1 MTWTSLP
8 PLLLSALASQP
19 SAWLAGGLKGHLG
32 VWALAPAEL
41 PAPSSLSPRLRLALI
56 IAIVLIVVIGLVA
69 LYLWVRARNRQAGE
83 IGMRQNRL
91 QRVYNRFLRPL
102 PWRARRA
109 LRTYPWVVV
118 LGDAGVGK
126 TQLINNCVD
135 WQGQANQFFPSYTT
149 DPLLQLYLGSRV
161 IVHEVAAP
169 LLGDSSRAAQAA
181 LRRLWQPLLGL
192 QPPMAM
198 VVLSVRALYKQTP
211 EQIQRHAQ
219 LLRGKLNLLSEII
232 GQPVRT
238 RVVLTY
244 MDRADGFGEYV
255 RLLSQ
260 NQIPIHLPL
269 HDDEGHLVSIEGG
282 VTHHE
287 KYLPLALTSLSAS
300 EFRTLV
306 EFLVRSPN
314 ITAQVGECLRVLGEE
329 IAFSMT
335 PSFDRLYFYGQGLE
349 SKLPNPFVAKFLQPG
364 IPLHKLAGRGL
375 SFLRTIFDFAPVRTH
390 IIGCA
395 LVALLCALVYGS
407 IYRSH
412 NAKVDA
418 ADTAVEGLEVAIGR
432 SQTSLNLP
440 SESQAVRVAV
450 SDAGNALLRVRASE
464 EGKPLI
470 WRIRQDDKASQRAR
484 FVAAVRRAYL
494 LPALERHRQPSSR
507 DRFIYTLGALYAGRR
522 NTLGEEIRRA
532 PAVWA
537 TAVPM
542 PEEVLMKYVELSD
555 PAWSERVP
563 ISGSLAGADANV
575 RFNAAADLG
584 PWLNYLTVMDA
595 AFVGPTIT
603 TLQLQRV
610 QAVTRRFNDALLQAQ
625 KNRAAERVLRVLSEE
640 TAVDLKY
647 LFGPALAAL
656 MPPGWLSD
664 NADSLMGLFQLVL
677 ASSLDGPRPEQ
688 MNLSDLMNL
697 LTAAP
702 DSNKPAPK
710 DVVYAFELLSKS
722 FKFSTARWLEILAR
736 SRRQDVL
743 RTVTGTGTGAGTTAG
758 AMSGAGGSSSL
769 AGAPMSSLA
778 SDGGKGESGRGSS
791 DSSGRKR
798 GHRHRHHHA
807 KKKSRNADESGDSG
821 ALATSR
827 RSESELESAGT
838 SSVPAIYTRVGFERE
853 MKPSLLDAEKRL
865 PSAPLSPEQRQALE
879 RYLLDQA
886 RRYAR
891 NYRDAQVA
899 YLLGYRP
906 KADTLPAVLALLDD
920 LQQPSSPLLERL
932 RVVADNLNLGKLEG
946 PYFTPLAEQLA
957 SLSPI
962 LKLGTPK
969 DGAYPDYEKYK
980 AIIAKIARELTGE
993 DAAPATP
1000 MAAPAAAAD
1009 KGGKPAAPSPEL
1021 PSSASRVAL
1030 SNLQGVEGSSQAK
1043 LDMYLDAAGL
1053 VGDLRRPFTVPLLRV
1068 HRLGLS
1074 DVETAVTNRYDEEFR
1089 QRIRPLLDRF
1099 PFNRSSTT
1107 DVAMTDLAQLKPPSG
1122 AIYQFV
1128 QRQIAPMYSE
1138 KPDGTLVPL
1147 KNPLGTLKLSD
1158 SLLSTASRLRRLSR
1172 ALWTEEG
1179 AEKPI
1184 ALSVK
1189 PLPLPPVGGNEQVV
1203 TQTFLT
1209 CSNVSVYGFNQMPES
1224 KPFLL
1229 PWWRQETSAAGIEL
1243 GSAASKTRRYQSIDV
1258 ASSPWSFFH
1267 LLEKAQWEGLTATW
1281 RIENEA
1287 PGPARS
1293 VRFGFDSDPWALFK
1307 GSSSRSRDRDR
1318 ERE

>member
-1 MTWTSLP
+1 MAFLDLP
-8 PLLLSALASQP
+8 ELLRMPDVSPLGLIGLHVAWPNLLAAVD
-19 SAWLAGGLKGHLG
+19 LK
-32 VWALAPAEL
+32 AP
-41 PAPSSLSPRLRLALI
+41 PVPTNPSSNLRLALI
-56 IAIVLIVVIGLVA
+56 IGAIVLVLIVLVV
-69 LYLWVRARNRQAGE
+69 LYLWLRARRRAEGE
-83 IGMRQNRL
+83 IGMRPNRL

-109 LRTYPWVVV
+109 LRTYPWIVV
-118 LGDAGVGK
+118 LGDAGAGK
-126 TQLINNCVD
+126 TQLINGCVD

-149 DPLLQLYLGSRV
+149 DPLLQIYLGSKV

-181 LRRLWQPLLGL
+181 LRRLWQPLMGI
-192 QPPMAM
+192 QPPMALI
-198 VVLSVRALYKQTP
+198 VLSVRALYKQTP

-255 RLLSQ
+255 RLLHQ
-260 NQIPIHLPL
+260 NGIAIHVPL
-269 HDDEGHLVSIEGG
+269 RDDEGHLVSLEGG

-287 KYLPLALTSLSAS
+287 KYLPLALTSFSAV

-314 ITAQVGECLRVLGEE
+314 ITSQVGECLRILGEE

-335 PSFDRLYFYGQGLE
+335 PAFDRLYFYGQGLE
-349 SKLPNPFVAKFLQPG
+349 SKLPNPFHARFLLPG

-375 SFLRTIFDFAPVRTH
+375 SFLRTLFDFAPLRTH
-390 IIGCA
+390 VIGCT
-395 LVALLCALVYGS
+395 LVALLAALVYGS
-407 IYRSH
+407 IYRNH
-412 NAKVDA
+412 TRKVED
-418 ADTAVEGLEVAIGR
+418 ADTAVERLEVAIGR
-432 SQTSLNLP
+432 SQTSLNPP
-440 SESQAVRVAV
+440 SESQAVRAAAGE
-450 SDAGNALLRVRASE
+450 AGNALLRVRASE

-470 WRIRQDDKASQRAR
+470 WRLRQDDKASQRAR
-484 FVAAVRRAYL
+484 FVSAVRRAYL

-507 DRFIYTLGALYAGRR
+507 DRFIYTLGAVYAGRR
-522 NTLGEEIRRA
+522 NSLGEEVRRA

-537 TAVPM
+537 AAVPM
-542 PEEVLMKYVELSD
+542 PEEVLLKYVDLSD

-563 ISGSLAGADANV
+563 VSGNLAGADANV

-595 AFVGPTIT
+595 AFAGPTIT
-603 TLQLQRV
+603 ALQLQRV

-625 KNRAAERVLRVLSEE
+625 KNRAAEHVLRILSEE

-677 ASSLDGPRPEQ
+677 SSSLDGPRADQ
-688 MNLSDLMNL
+688 MNLTDLMNL
-697 LTAAP
+697 LTTSPDAA
-702 DSNKPAPK
+702 KQAPK
-710 DVVYAFELLSKS
+710 DVVYSFELLGKS
-722 FKFSTARWLEILAR
+722 FKFSTVRWLELLTR
-736 SRRQDVL
+736 SRRHDVL
-743 RTVTGTGTGAGTTAG
+743 RAVT
-758 AMSGAGGSSSL
+758 GGSSEPDRSL
-769 AGAPMSSLA
+769 SPTKLTALQSDAGA
-778 SDGGKGESGRGSS
+778 GEGSGAKKK
-791 DSSGRKR
+791 KR
-798 GHRHRHHHA
+798 RRHHHHHA
-807 KKKSRNADESGDSG
+807 KKKSTNVAEARTSGDAGHSHSERDLDSG
-821 ALATSR
+821 GSD
-827 RSESELESAGT
+827 
-838 SSVPAIYTRVGFERE
+838 SVPAIYTRVGFERE
-853 MKPSLLDAEKRL
+853 MKPSLVDAEKRL
-865 PSAPLSPEQRQALE
+865 PTAPLAPEQRQALE

-899 YLLGYRP
+899 YLLGYHP

-946 PYFTPLAEQLA
+946 PFFAPLAEQLA
-957 SLSPI
+957 SLAPI
-962 LKLGTPK
+962 LKLGMAK
-969 DGAYPDYEKYK
+969 DGAYPEYEKYK
-980 AIIAKIARELTGE
+980 VLLARLARDLSGE

-1000 MAAPAAAAD
+1000 MAAAATEKAGAD
-1009 KGGKPAAPSPEL
+1009 KGGKAPAMAADPPT
-1021 PSSASRVAL
+1021 SAARVAL
-1030 SNLQGVEGSSQAK
+1030 LNLQGVEGSPQQK
-1043 LDMYLDAAGL
+1043 LDTYLDAAGL
-1053 VGDLRRPFTVPLLRV
+1053 AGDLRRPFLVPLLRV
-1068 HRLGLS
+1068 HRLGLADIES
-1074 DVETAVTNRYDEEFR
+1074 AIDSRWAEEHS

-1099 PFNRSSTT
+1099 PFTRQAKV
-1107 DVAMTDLAQLKPPSG
+1107 DVAIADLAALKPPEG

-1147 KNPLGTLKLSD
+1147 KNALGTLKLSD
-1158 SLLSTASRLRRLSR
+1158 SVLATASRLRRLTR
-1172 ALWTEEG
+1172 ALWTPEG
-1179 AEKPI
+1179 AERPI

-1189 PLPLPPVGGNEQVV
+1189 PMPLPPVGGSEQVV

-1224 KPFLL
+1224 KPFPL
-1229 PWWRQETSAAGIEL
+1229 PWWRQETAAAGIEL
-1243 GSAASKTRRYQSIDV
+1243 GKADSKTRRYQSIDV
-1258 ASSPWSFFH
+1258 ASSPWSFYR
-1267 LLEKAQWEGLTATW
+1267 LLEKATWEGLTATW

-1287 PGPARS
+1287 PGPARA
-1293 VRFGFDSDPWALFK
+1293 VRFAFDGDPWALFK
-1307 GSSSRSRDRDR
+1307 VSSSRPSR
-1318 ERE
+1318 ERN

>member
-1 MTWTSLP
+1 M
-8 PLLLSALASQP
+8 LS
-19 SAWLAGGLKGHLG
+19 GLWG
-32 VWALAPAEL
+32 LAPAAV
-41 PAPSSLSPRLRLALI
+41 PSPSSLSSGLRLALI
-56 IAIVLIVVIGLVA
+56 IGIVVLVLLGLVL

-91 QRVYNRFLRPL
+91 QRVYSRFLRPL

-126 TQLINNCVD
+126 TQLVNNCVD

-181 LRRLWQPLLGL
+181 LRRLWQPLLGV

-260 NQIPIHLPL
+260 HQIPIHMPL
-269 HDDEGHLVSIEGG
+269 HDDEGKLVSIDGG

-314 ITAQVGECLRVLGEE
+314 ITSQVGECLRVLGEE

-364 IPLHKLAGRGL
+364 IPLHKLTGRGL
-375 SFLRTIFDFAPVRTH
+375 SFLRTLFDFAPLRTH

-407 IYRSH
+407 IYRNH
-412 NAKVDA
+412 TEKVDA
-418 ADTAVEGLEVAIGR
+418 ADAAVERLEVSIGR

-440 SESQAVRVAV
+440 AESQAVRVAV
-450 SDAGNALLRVRASE
+450 SDAGNALLRVRASQ

-484 FVAAVRRAYL
+484 FLAAVRRAYL

-542 PEEVLMKYVELSD
+542 PEDVLLKYVDLSE
-555 PAWSERVP
+555 PVWSERVP

-584 PWLNYLTVMDA
+584 PWLNYLTVMDT

-603 TLQLQRV
+603 SLQLQRV

-640 TAVDLKY
+640 AAVDLKY

-688 MNLSDLMNL
+688 MNLTDLMNL
-697 LTAAP
+697 LTTNP
-702 DSNKPAPK
+702 DASKAAPK
-710 DVVYAFELLSKS
+710 DVVYAFELLGKS
-722 FKFSTARWLEILAR
+722 FKFSTARWLELLAR

-743 RTVTGTGTGAGTTAG
+743 RTVTGTGG
-758 AMSGAGGSSSL
+758 SSSGGSSGSASGSASGGLMGGGAGL
-769 AGAPMSSLA
+769 AGSRLASARSAGSAGEPMSSE
-778 SDGGKGESGRGSS
+778 DRPK
-791 DSSGRKR
+791 RKR

-807 KKKSRNADESGDSG
+807 KKKSRNADDSHSSGD
-821 ALATSR
+821 LATSR
-827 RSESELESAGT
+827 RGEHELETAGT
-838 SSVPAIYTRVGFERE
+838 DSVPAIYTRIGFERE
-853 MKPSLLDAEKRL
+853 MKPSLVDAEKRL
-865 PSAPLSPEQRQALE
+865 PTAPLSPEQRAALE

-946 PYFTPLAEQLA
+946 PYFAPLAEQLA
-957 SLSPI
+957 SLAPI

-980 AIIAKIARELTGE
+980 AIIAKIARELTG
-993 DAAPATP
+993 DDSAPATP
-1000 MAAPAAAAD
+1000 IAAAPAPAD
-1009 KGGKPAAPSPEL
+1009 KAGKAAAPSPEL
-1021 PSSASRVAL
+1021 PTNTAKVAL
-1030 SNLQGVEGSSQAK
+1030 SNLQGVEGSPQQK
-1043 LDMYLDAAGL
+1043 LDMYLDMAGL
-1053 VGDLRRPFTVPLLRV
+1053 VGDLRRPFTIPLLRV

-1074 DVETAVTNRYDEEFR
+1074 DIENAVTSRYDDELR
-1089 QRIRPLLDRF
+1089 QRIRPLLERF
-1099 PFNRSSTT
+1099 PFNRTSTA
-1107 DVAMTDLAQLKPPSG
+1107 DVAMTDLQQLKPPGG

-1147 KNPLGTLKLSD
+1147 KNALGTLKLSD
-1158 SLLSTASRLRRLSR
+1158 SLLATASRLRRLSK

-1184 ALSVK
+1184 ALAVK

-1224 KPFLL
+1224 KPFPL

-1243 GSAASKTRRYQSIDV
+1243 GTAASKTRRYQSIDV
-1258 ASSPWSFFH
+1258 ASSPWSFFR

-1293 VRFGFDSDPWALFK
+1293 VRFGFDSDPWALFRST
-1307 GSSSRSRDRDR
+1307 SSSRSRDR
-1318 ERE
+1318 E